1 VPPPAPPR
9 TVFVT
14 TRRTLRTAT
23 LPPRALE
30 RSSVA
35 RSARGNASTPQSAG
49 ARVPEAADGVSG
61 RSPITTLRLRSAE
74 PGRVDEV
81 ISAVDAAL
89 NRTGVPRVAIA
100 AVDGD
105 LVFSCATWSALLR
118 VRVADAMDEALGA
131 RAEAWST

>member
-1 VPPPAPPR
+1 M
-9 TVFVT
+9 
-14 TRRTLRTAT
+14 
-23 LPPRALE
+23 
-30 RSSVA
+30 
-35 RSARGNASTPQSAG
+35 
-49 ARVPEAADGVSG
+49 PEAADGVSG